1 MRNSHRG
8 TSEAKYQGRCW
19 SWGVVQSSRW
29 KLIKREDLAVNMIE
43 YVQMMKSWTM
53 FLYTILEGILDSF
66 CITWIKAS
74 TWPNVMPER
83 LTSGFFSASNAGALP
98 VAISKDQRF
107 RAWSEA
113 KLWKHQDINLSSF
126 NSWCCTKCATNNF
139 IYQKEEIY
147 LQTKTT
153 LQPSLHLFGGI
164 AFLRK
169 AGIGTHSS
177 PPQADQRSWTWSA
190 KTGSATAEDQAPW
203 WEKWSLH
210 FSWPLYPFNSK
221 KRLWVKGTSVVKRSH
236 FYLYSVVTQP

>member
-1 MRNSHRG
+1 MRTSPRFTAEVQPVGMRNSHRG

-74 TWPNVMPER
+74 TWPNVMPEW

-147 LQTKTT
+147 LQTK
-153 LQPSLHLFGGI
+153 PHCSLVFTCLVG
-164 AFLRK
+164 
-169 AGIGTHSS
+169 
-177 PPQADQRSWTWSA
+177 
-190 KTGSATAEDQAPW
+190 
-203 WEKWSLH
+203 
-210 FSWPLYPFNSK
+210 
-221 KRLWVKGTSVVKRSH
+221 
-236 FYLYSVVTQP
+236 

>member
-1 MRNSHRG
+1 MWCPSDSHL
-8 TSEAKYQGRCW
+8 
-19 SWGVVQSSRW
+19 V
-29 KLIKREDLAVNMIE
+29 
-43 YVQMMKSWTM
+43 
-53 FLYTILEGILDSF
+53 
-66 CITWIKAS
+66 
-74 TWPNVMPER
+74 
-83 LTSGFFSASNAGALP
+83 FFSASNAGALP

-177 PPQADQRSWTWSA
+177 PPS
-190 KTGSATAEDQAPW
+190 
-203 WEKWSLH
+203 
-210 FSWPLYPFNSK
+210 SWPKKLDLKCQDWKCYCRRPSCLDEKSDHCIFLGPFIPSIQKNVYGS
-221 KRLWVKGTSVVKRSH
+221 RVPRWSRDRIFIYTLW
-236 FYLYSVVTQP
+236 